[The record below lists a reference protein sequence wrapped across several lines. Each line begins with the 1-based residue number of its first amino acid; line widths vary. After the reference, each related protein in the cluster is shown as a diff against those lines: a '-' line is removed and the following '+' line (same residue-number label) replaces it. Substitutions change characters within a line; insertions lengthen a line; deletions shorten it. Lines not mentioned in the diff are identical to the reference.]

1 MNTERKIAL
10 TLFCIVF
17 VIFVFT
23 NDGHRH
29 TFDEE
34 VTLRQATWIA
44 TLTPHPDFKLGE
56 SREYFDFPELAN
68 SSRTP
73 SPPCNVGI
81 LCANSNLGH
90 FIVEVPFIF
99 LNENLNIISE
109 DDIWDSNDFDD
120 QHYVWW
126 RNSLPSNAVFMELFM
141 GPLFSALSVFLF
153 FFVTRSFDVTLK
165 NSIIVT
171 LLYGLSTITWA
182 YSQTSLN
189 SVVVVTFLL
198 LGFLFFRKY
207 QKENSIRNLIISGSV
222 LGFAFLT
229 RTDSFLIIG
238 VMFLFLIALVI
249 YKNRSK
255 LKLFDAVKTIISFAV
270 PPFISYGLFQL
281 LHHIRYDTS
290 YLYSGFTGIISGPEI
305 FTPFPIALFG
315 LLFSPGLGIFVFSPI
330 LFLVIVSFSD
340 LYKKNKGDFIL
351 LLGIV
356 LGYLIF
362 YSQFVIY
369 WHGLSGWSARYL
381 LVVIPFLLIP
391 LGITLGRK
399 LTKRSFIIIF
409 TLGAIGV
416 FINIIYVVQDVNW
429 FVWGVMGS
437 NDHGL
442 YSLHGGPLRIHP
454 LTIWSFEF
462 SQLTHAIFMA
472 FNHLQPDIY
481 LLKVLGVSIYS
492 TILLGFLIPLWYYLI
507 RLHRTVIIKKQIKTD
522 EFDK

>member
-1 MNTERKIAL
+1 MNIERKIAL

-56 SREYFDFPELAN
+56 SREYFDYPELY
-68 SSRTP
+68 P
-73 SPPCNVGI
+73 VWQVPDMQLCKVGI
-81 LCANSNLGH
+81 LCSSSYPGH
-90 FIVEVPFIF
+90 FIIEVPFLF

-189 SVVVVTFLL
+189 SVLVITFIL

-207 QKENSIRNLIISGSV
+207 QKENSISNLIISGFAFG
-222 LGFAFLT
+222 LGFLT
-229 RTDSFLIIG
+229 RVDSLLIIS

-255 LKLFDAVKTIISFAV
+255 LKLFGAVKTILSFAI
-270 PPFISYGLFQL
+270 PLIISYGFFQL
-281 LHHIRYDTS
+281 INYVRYDLAHS
-290 YLYSGFTGIISGPEI
+290 YSGFTNIVSNPGV

-330 LFLVIVSFSD
+330 LFLVIISFSD

-351 LLGIV
+351 LLGII
-356 LGYLIF
+356 LSYLIF
-362 YSQFVIY
+362 YAGFVVY

-381 LVVIPFLLIP
+381 LSVIPFLLIP

-416 FINIIYVVQDVNW
+416 FTNIIYVVQDVNW
-429 FVWGVMGS
+429 FVWGLMGS
-437 NDHGL
+437 SDHGL

-507 RLHRTVIIKKQIKTD
+507 RLHRTVIIKK
-522 EFDK
+522 